1 VTLAVIDA
9 SVLVAFYAAD
19 DPRHA
24 LVAERLG
31 AGDALF
37 SPAHLDAEIVSA
49 LRGLARNNQRLD
61 RVVPDALAHLVGFP
75 IRRMPMPPLLDR
87 VWELRHNITA
97 YDAAYVALAERLDAV
112 LVTCDTRLVNANGP
126 RCTFDQIV

>member
-1 VTLAVIDA
+1 MSLAVVDA

-24 LVAERLG
+24 RVAERLS

-37 SPAHLDAEIVSA
+37 SPAHLDVEVVSA
-49 LRGLARNNQRLD
+49 LRGLARTNPRLK
-61 RVVPDALAHLVGFP
+61 RIVPDALAHLGGFP
-75 IRRMPMPPLLDR
+75 IRRTPMPPLLDR
-87 VWELRHNITA
+87 IWDLRHTITA

-112 LVTCDTRLVNANGP
+112 LVTCDTKLINASGP
-126 RCTFDQIV
+126 RCAFDQIG